1 MNPRVSITKLEH
13 DFQELAKEW
22 ERFFA
27 GVVRVPPEKQRIAYG
42 RQLRRIAEA
51 GGLGSTDQFRFQQL
65 QHKFSTYS
73 AMWERMLREREEG
86 RGRSLSHLRAASRA
100 GAPTPPPAAKPD
112 TMRTRSVDKGKGDDL
127 YETFMS
133 AKKRLGQSS
142 SLKRDA
148 FEAQLESQ
156 RKQIESRLGHRVRF
170 EVVVEG
176 DKVKLTARKRGASEQ
191 E

>member
-1 MNPRVSITKLEH
+1 MNPSVSITKLER

-22 ERFFA
+22 ERFFG
-27 GVVRVPPEKQRIAYG
+27 GVVRTPPEKQRAAYG
-42 RQLRRIAEA
+42 RQLRRLSED
-51 GGLGSTDQFRFQQL
+51 GGLSSTDQFRLQQL
-65 QHKFSTYS
+65 QHKFSTYA

-86 RGRSLSHLRAASRA
+86 RGRSLAHLRAASRA
-100 GAPTPPPAAKPD
+100 AATPPPAPRANAA
-112 TMRTRSVDKGKGDDL
+112 RARSVDKGKGDDL

-156 RKQIESRLGHRVRF
+156 RRQIETRLGHKVRF

-176 DKVKLTARKRGASEQ
+176 DKVKLTARKRGGSEQ